1 MHAPT
6 QTLLNLHDEPIPSL
20 DSFVASA
27 NTQVL
32 EMLRACPTG
41 RALYLWG
48 SPGAGRSHLLRAVAI
63 TPTARYVPAS
73 RAAAALHRI
82 MHEAD
87 ESASAE
93 DNEDRA
99 ANLTCIAVDDV
110 HLLDTY
116 AQAALFTL
124 YNRWRAT
131 SAGPQAFFLVTTG
144 DRAPAAL
151 NLREDL
157 RTRLGW
163 DWVFRLQDLSDAERA
178 QALCTRAALRGVT
191 LAPDLVQWLLTHH
204 SRDMRSLTA
213 LIDDLDRYSL
223 QTLKPIT
230 LPLLKTVLSQH
241 HDANPTG
248 AV

>member
-1 MHAPT
+1 MRAPT

-32 EMLRACPTG
+32 EMLRACPAG
-41 RALYLWG
+41 RALYVWG
-48 SPGAGRSHLLRAVAI
+48 APGAGRSHLLRALAN
-63 TPTARYVPAS
+63 TPSARYVPAS
-73 RAAAALHRI
+73 HAAATLHRI

-87 ESASAE
+87 ESADAADAE
-93 DNEDRA
+93 DA
-99 ANLTCIAVDDV
+99 TLSCIAVDDV
-110 HLLDTY
+110 HLLDAY

-131 SAGPQAFFLVTTG
+131 SASPQAFFLLAAG
-144 DRAPAAL
+144 DRAPMTL
-151 NLREDL
+151 DLREDL

-163 DWVFRLQDLSDAERA
+163 DCVFRLQDLSDDERA

-204 SRDMRSLTA
+204 SRDMRRLTA
-213 LIDDLDRYSL
+213 LIDALDRYSL

-230 LPLLKTVLSQH
+230 LPLLKTVLNQH
-241 HDANPTG
+241 HDADTTG